1 MRVTTIVELARLV
14 NHLQRNF
21 RDNYPCRFLTFL
33 SFHKSH
39 DIRITARSAK
49 FQSTFI
55 FPRAPTFHK
64 LRCSPC
70 LGNNQPEVDSKDFA
84 YLEVDY
90 ENFAYLEVDYEDF
103 ASLVRTY
110 HCLAGNL
117 KALGCL
123 IANSRMLVHLY
134 LN

>member
-1 MRVTTIVELARLV
+1 MLAVRVTTIVELARLV
-14 NHLQRNF
+14 NLLQRNF
-21 RDNYPCRFLTFL
+21 RDNYPYKSLTFL
-33 SFHKSH
+33 SFRKSH
-39 DIRITARSAK
+39 DIRITTGFVK

-70 LGNNQPEVDSKDFA
+70 LGNNLPEVDSKDFA

-90 ENFAYLEVDYEDF
+90 EDLV
-103 ASLVRTY
+103 SLVRTY
-110 HCLAGNL
+110 HGLAGNL

-123 IANSRMLVHLY
+123 ITDSRMLVHLY